1 MKAKNESTYF
11 ERFNPLNDFLFFKVM
26 GEKGNE
32 VQLLGFL
39 NAVLQHSGKKTIET
53 IEILENQSYTKDIA
67 NGKSCVLD
75 VLAIL
80 TDGTKVNIEIQLSN
94 QGNMERRSL
103 YYWSKIYSES
113 LNEGHDYRELPNVI
127 AINIIDYPFLPGE
140 SVHTFFNL
148 REAVTPSLIL
158 SPALEIHFLNMVKW
172 RNLSEKDIV
181 NNSLHR
187 WLAWFDEGS
196 PPELVEEVVNMD
208 NTIKAANERQ
218 THVTQNEEARRAYWS
233 RRKAEHDLI
242 SGLNYARDEGMEKGL
257 KEGQEKGLEIAKKNI
272 AKNALAK
279 GLPIEMIHDITG
291 LDLETIKGI
300 KD

>member
-1 MKAKNESTYF
+1 
-11 ERFNPLNDFLFFKVM
+11 
-26 GEKGNE
+26 
-32 VQLLGFL
+32 
-39 NAVLQHSGKKTIET
+39 
-53 IEILENQSYTKDIA
+53 
-67 NGKSCVLD
+67 
-75 VLAIL
+75 
-80 TDGTKVNIEIQLSN
+80 
-94 QGNMERRSL
+94 
-103 YYWSKIYSES
+103 
-113 LNEGHDYRELPNVI
+113 
-127 AINIIDYPFLPGE
+127 
-140 SVHTFFNL
+140 
-148 REAVTPSLIL
+148 
-158 SPALEIHFLNMVKW
+158 MVKW
-172 RNLSEKDIV
+172 RNLGEKDIV

-257 KEGQEKGLEIAKKNI
+257 KEGQEISKKNI
-272 AKNALAK
+272 AKNALTK